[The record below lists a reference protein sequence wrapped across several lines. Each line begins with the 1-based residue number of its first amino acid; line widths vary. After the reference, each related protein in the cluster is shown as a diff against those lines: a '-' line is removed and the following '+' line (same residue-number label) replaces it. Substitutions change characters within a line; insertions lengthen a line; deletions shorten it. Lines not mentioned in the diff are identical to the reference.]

1 MIKIP
6 DSYGI
11 KLDEKTSK
19 VLSLVYDRFPNY
31 NPSNLNGVQA
41 TNIILY
47 EEKLEKLS
55 EDEFEKLYK
64 ELVKK
69 KEAIRRKDEELRQ
82 EKINQREYE
91 WFLDPKY
98 NADFDYWLKADYW
111 SVEECLALAFG
122 KNPRLINFAKIINF
136 QHSIN
141 VSSKF
146 VLKYLE
152 NFDLVERSINSYSL
166 NTLICHKYTKTEN
179 KKVKPLDFVN
189 WAKSKN
195 IELPKGLSELTTQ
208 DENNIKEIEVK
219 FTSLQEKYNQLSV
232 DKASLKKQNEE
243 LQKKLSEK
251 EDSRVITT
259 LNKILCGII
268 KGHYSD
274 ESSRVSKIK
283 STLMREANIDLNE
296 KTIRT
301 RLQEALK
308 EDKSKE

>member
-31 NPSNLNGVQA
+31 NPSNLSYDEA
-41 TNIILY
+41 TRINDY
-47 EEKLEKLS
+47 KEKLEKLS

-122 KNPRLINFAKIINF
+122 KNPKLINFAKIINF

-152 NFDLVERSINSYSL
+152 NFDLVERSINYFSL
-166 NTLICHKYTKTEN
+166 GTMICDKYTKTEN
-179 KKVKPLDFVN
+179 KKVKPLDFIN

-195 IELPKGLSELTTQ
+195 IELPKGLSELTKQ

-219 FTSLQEKYNQLSV
+219 FTSLQEKYNQLSL
-232 DKASLKKQNEE
+232 DKAGLKQQNEE

-251 EDSRVITT
+251 EDSRVIAT

>member
-1 MIKIP
+1 
-6 DSYGI
+6 Y
-11 KLDEKTSK
+11 DE
-19 VLSLVYDRFPNY
+19 
-31 NPSNLNGVQA
+31 A
-41 TNIILY
+41 TRINDY
-47 EEKLEKLS
+47 KEKLEKLS

-152 NFDLVERSINSYSL
+152 NFDLVERSINYFSL
-166 NTLICHKYTKTEN
+166 GTMICDKYTKTEN
-179 KKVKPLDFVN
+179 KKVKPLDFIN

-195 IELPKGLSELTTQ
+195 IELPKGLSELTKQ

-219 FTSLQEKYNQLSV
+219 FTSLQEKYNQLSL
-232 DKASLKKQNEE
+232 DKAGLKQQNEE

-251 EDSRVITT
+251 EDSRVIAT

-268 KGHYSD
+268 KGRYSD